1 MKLLR
6 LTSSEQDGS
15 FDCFLNQ
22 EIDLKPKA
30 QIALQSAIFETTDR
44 TLTIDSNNNQIDFQ
58 TSNASGLQT
67 IRLDASTNTTY
78 DSNNLQLLF
87 DDMNNKINESF
98 SLSRPE
104 QIGKQF
110 RISDSSKTVNDG
122 KVEAV
127 FKTSAYTACQDD
139 LAKNI
144 NPTIVNG
151 GATKSP
157 SLAITTGNVI
167 GSNSFDDNLTGATKY
182 NFFTHYSTPI
192 SKGAALFRMQIARFK
207 FLTDNANK
215 SIGGGFTICLAK
227 GDPGAAAAPGFFT
240 DNNMAARIQVMSQT
254 AQETSVY
261 SIKFGADVEI
271 NSTILVKDGLY
282 AAQDAKNDHI
292 EIAIDQNL
300 AQTGRDLVCSLYR
313 RNGGNTEWVR
323 TELGRKEYAAAG
335 QTPDDLYAYSFIHG
349 GTFAAGSSL
358 VGQFNCR
365 LMLPRFTADPFMITQ
380 TQTSHLEAVPYVD
393 DLSSSVKPAPPRNPN
408 TNHSINFVD
417 ETLYEWLG
425 YTRGQQPILQSSNG
439 EAKFKADNLFGS
451 KIIADAFLVQLLN
464 LPVEAYDALPAKQ
477 GRENILAVIPQ
488 DDENLRVIYE
498 ANGLYFIELNNA
510 NPIKLSNIRA
520 RIVRQDYSI
529 IQTRGLSSIVLFVN
543 DTEE

>member
-182 NFFTHYSTPI
+182 NFFTHYSSPI

-543 DTEE
+543 DTV

>member
-182 NFFTHYSTPI
+182 NFFTHYSSPI

-349 GTFAAGSSL
+349 GTFAVGSSL

-543 DTEE
+543 DTV

>member
-6 LTSSEQDGS
+6 LTTSEPDGS

-30 QIALQSAIFETTDR
+30 QIALQSAIFETTER
-44 TLTIDSNNNQIDFQ
+44 ELTIDSNNNQVDFQ
-58 TSNASGLQT
+58 TTDSGGVQT
-67 IRLDASTNTTY
+67 IRLDASTSTTY

-87 DDMNNKINESF
+87 DDMNNKINQSF
-98 SLSRPE
+98 SLTRPD

-127 FKTSAYTACQDD
+127 FKTSAYTSTNDD
-139 LAKNI
+139 LSKNI

-151 GATKSP
+151 GATKTP
-157 SLAITTGNVI
+157 SLAITGGNII
-167 GSNSFDDNLTGATKY
+167 GSNSFDDNLTGEKKY

-207 FLTDNANK
+207 LLTDAANK
-215 SIGGGFTICLAK
+215 SVGGGFTICLAK

-261 SIKFGADVEI
+261 SIKFGGDVEI
-271 NSTILVKDGLY
+271 NSTTVVKDGLY
-282 AAQDAKNDHI
+282 AAQDTKNDYI
-292 EIAIDQNL
+292 EIAVDQNL
-300 AQTGRDLVCSLYR
+300 TQNGRDLVCNVYR
-313 RNGGNTEWVR
+313 RNGANTEWDKI
-323 TELGRKEYAAAG
+323 ELGRKTYAANG
-335 QTPDDLYAYSFIHG
+335 ETPDDLYAYAFIHG
-349 GTFAAGSSL
+349 GTFAVGSTL

-365 LMLPRFTADPFMITQ
+365 LMTPRFTADPFLLTQ
-380 TQTSHLEAVPYVD
+380 TPTSHLDAVPYVD
-393 DLSSSVKPAPPRNPN
+393 DLSSSVKPSPPRNRN

-417 ETLYEWLG
+417 ESLYEWLG
-425 YTRGQQPILQSSNG
+425 YIRGQQNILQSSNG

-451 KIIADAFLVQLLN
+451 KIVADAFLVQLLN
-464 LPVEAYDALPAKQ
+464 LPVEAYDTLPSKQ

-488 DDENLRVIYE
+488 DDEDLRVIYE

-510 NPIKLSNIRA
+510 SPIKLSNIRA

-529 IQTRGLSSIVLFVN
+529 IQTRGLSSLVLFVN
-543 DTEE
+543 DTV